1 MNKLVKFGPYLIALA
16 AVLWGV
22 DGIIRRSLYSLPP
35 MVIVFY
41 EHLFG
46 AIIIAPF
53 LIPHLKSIKF
63 SKKEWG
69 AIVWVSLLSGVLG
82 TLWFT
87 TALLK
92 TQFIPFS
99 VVFLIQK
106 LQPIFAVAMAAI
118 LLKEKVTRKYFMW
131 AALAFLAAFFMT
143 FENGVVNLKTGGDTI
158 IAALFALGAAF
169 AWGSSTAFSRFALFK
184 SSNTLVTGLRFWI
197 TTVLALVFVFAM
209 GASPE
214 LNAPTGGQFLRF
226 LVIALS
232 TGMVALWIYY
242 KGLKHTQVKV
252 ATILELAFPLVAVLI
267 DIFVY
272 ETYLAPSQYFAA
284 FVLIFAMYNVAQ
296 LNAAESRE
304 ILKEKIE

>member
-1 MNKLVKFGPYLIALA
+1 MNKLIKFGPYLIALA
-16 AVLWGV
+16 AVLWGI

-35 MVIVFY
+35 IVIVFY

-53 LIPHLKSIKF
+53 LISHLKNFKF
-63 SKKEWG
+63 SPKEWG
-69 AIVWVSLLSGVLG
+69 ALVWVSILSGVLG

-106 LQPIFAVAMAAI
+106 LQPVFAVAMAAL

-131 AALAFLAAFFMT
+131 AGLAFLAAFFVT
-143 FENGVVNLKTGGDTI
+143 FENGIVNLKTGAETI
-158 IAALFALGAAF
+158 TAALFALGAAL
-169 AWGSSTAFSRFALFK
+169 AWGSSTAFSRFTLFK
-184 SSNTLVTGLRFWI
+184 QSNTLVTGLRFWI
-197 TTVLALVFVFAM
+197 TTGLALIFVFAL
-209 GASPE
+209 GAGDQ
-214 LNAPTGGQFLRF
+214 LNAPTGGQYLRF
-226 LVIALS
+226 ILIALS

-242 KGLKHTQVKV
+242 KGLKHTEVKV
-252 ATILELAFPLVAVLI
+252 ATILELAFPLVAILI

-272 ETYLAPSQYFAA
+272 KTYLSPSQYFAA
-284 FVLIFAMYNVAQ
+284 LVLIFAMYNVAK
-296 LNAAESRE
+296 LNKLESS
-304 ILKEKIE
+304 

>member
-1 MNKLVKFGPYLIALA
+1 MNKALKFGPYLIALA
-16 AVLWGV
+16 AVLWGL

-35 MVIVFY
+35 IVIVFY

-53 LIPHLKSIKF
+53 LIPKLKTINF

-69 AIVWVSLLSGVLG
+69 AIFWVSLLSGVFG
-82 TLWFT
+82 ALWFT

-106 LQPIFAVAMAAI
+106 LQPIFAVAVAAL
-118 LLKEKVTRKYFMW
+118 LLKEKITKKYFLW
-131 AALAFLAAFFMT
+131 AGLALLAAFFMT
-143 FENGVVNLKTGGDTI
+143 FENGIVNLQTGAGTAV
-158 IAALFALGAAF
+158 AALFALGAAF

-184 SSNTLVTGLRFWI
+184 GSDTLVTGLRFWI
-197 TTVLALVFVFAM
+197 TTVLALLFVVAM
-209 GASPE
+209 GAGSE
-214 LNAPTGGQFLRF
+214 LGAPTSGQFLKF
-226 LVIALS
+226 LMIALS

-242 KGLKHTQVKV
+242 KGLKNTQVKV
-252 ATILELAFPLVAVLI
+252 ATILELAFPLVAVLV

-272 ETYLAPSQYFAA
+272 KTFLAPTQYLAA
-284 FVLIFAMYNVAQ
+284 FVLLFAMYRVAQ
-296 LNAAESRE
+296 LNA
-304 ILKEKIE
+304 KEGVETKEAVV

>member
-16 AVLWGV
+16 AVLWGI

-35 MVIVFY
+35 ITIVFY

-53 LIPHLKSIKF
+53 LIPQLKKINF
-63 SKKEWG
+63 TKKEWG

-106 LQPIFAVAMAAI
+106 LQPIFAVAMAA
-118 LLKEKVTRKYFMW
+118 LVLREKITKKYFGW
-131 AALAFLAAFFMT
+131 AILAFFAAFFVT
-143 FENGVVNLKTGGDTI
+143 FENGVVNLKTGAETVV
-158 IAALFALGAAF
+158 AALFALGAAF

-184 SSNTLVTGLRFWI
+184 ASNTLVTGLRFWI
-197 TTVLALVFVFAM
+197 TTVMALIFVFVL
-209 GASPE
+209 GASDK
-214 LNAPTGGQFLRF
+214 LGAPTGGQYLRF
-226 LVIALS
+226 ILIALS

-242 KGLKHTQVKV
+242 KGLKHTEVKV
-252 ATILELAFPLVAVLI
+252 ATILELAFPLVAILI

-272 ETYLAPSQYFAA
+272 KTFLAPSQYFAA
-284 FVLIFAMYNVAQ
+284 AVLILAMYKVAE
-296 LNAAESRE
+296 LNKGTE
-304 ILKEKIE
+304 